1 MVLDAQVVVPT
12 YIWTG
17 GGGADGSVELA
28 ANWREASPP
37 VPLRDGSE
45 NLEFGEVTGST
56 QEDVLIPST
65 AAFLNITFTGED
77 RPRYTFQGTGN
88 PQLILAG
95 NVTASLGGDNRS
107 AILLSNLELGLTAG
121 SHIIDVE
128 NIVSVFA
135 KVVDFDGVSSIIKR
149 GSGGLYLS
157 GTDAS
162 STFSGGVTVEEGIL
176 FLSRR
181 SITQEGLLISGPAG
195 TGTLTLHNGTTLYTF
210 DGVTE
215 IDNAVSLPSGT
226 VVLNGVSELDSL
238 SLRGTIAGAGELSV
252 EGTGQFELTGDNT
265 YSGGTV
271 VESGTLVAGSGS
283 DPLGTGPVTVNSG
296 SVLRLDEAYLSNAV
310 TFNSGSRLIGNGSI
324 LNTTIGNGVTFSPGA
339 FGAASVGTF
348 SFNDLTLLGGGT
360 IEWTLRNASSVAG
373 IGWDVIFVTTPQTLD
388 IASNAS
394 SRFNLKLFSS
404 DGEVAGQSL
413 PAGFDPN
420 QAASW
425 LIFGTSGIAITGGS
439 SLADAFAID
448 VTGFAGVTSD
458 LFSLTQV
465 KDDLFITFTPVP
477 EPSTYMLL
485 TLGLG
490 ALGAGA
496 LRRHR
501 RQ

>member
-1 MVLDAQVVVPT
+1 MKYRALIFLASCSALCAVVLDAQVVVPT

-181 SITQEGLLISGPAG
+181 SITQEGLLISGRPAQ
-195 TGTLTLHNGTTLYTF
+195 
-210 DGVTE
+210 
-215 IDNAVSLPSGT
+215 
-226 VVLNGVSELDSL
+226 ELSL
-238 SLRGTIAGAGELSV
+238 SITARRSTR
-252 EGTGQFELTGDNT
+252 LTG
-265 YSGGTV
+265 
-271 VESGTLVAGSGS
+271 
-283 DPLGTGPVTVNSG
+283 
-296 SVLRLDEAYLSNAV
+296 
-310 TFNSGSRLIGNGSI
+310 
-324 LNTTIGNGVTFSPGA
+324 SPR
-339 FGAASVGTF
+339 S
-348 SFNDLTLLGGGT
+348 
-360 IEWTLRNASSVAG
+360 
-373 IGWDVIFVTTPQTLD
+373 TTPSACL
-388 IASNAS
+388 
-394 SRFNLKLFSS
+394 
-404 DGEVAGQSL
+404 
-413 PAGFDPN
+413 
-420 QAASW
+420 AALSC
-425 LIFGTSGIAITGGS
+425 SM
-439 SLADAFAID
+439 
-448 VTGFAGVTSD
+448 V
-458 LFSLTQV
+458 
-465 KDDLFITFTPVP
+465 
-477 EPSTYMLL
+477 
-485 TLGLG
+485 
-490 ALGAGA
+490 
-496 LRRHR
+496 
-501 RQ
+501 